1 MNPITSITQ
10 GCDFTLRIRAKR
22 VATRGYVNVSFVEI
36 ADIHVNLVNL
46 PATKTPIAYTID
58 SEGRLLLDID
68 GDTLD
73 CNSYG
78 IEILG
83 YYNNGNWRHQ
93 LAPAFQIV
101 RTSTE
106 DNYALNESDE
116 RTIDII
122 IVIGETYLTTKGF
135 NQAMEEHDQ
144 DIHAHNDLRNTI
156 SNMASQITELV
167 TEVANAE
174 DGIGQMHQD
183 MEDAIESAVP
193 TKVSDL
199 KNDAG
204 YQTAQQ
210 VQQKVDDAK
219 ITSADIS
226 VDGGTGTPS
235 GSAGVSGNK
244 LVIALHN
251 IKGEKGEQGKS
262 IVGPQGPQGDSFQPI
277 EDVSGLVLA
286 HTTGQDNTKAMSQKG
301 VTDELV
307 VTHEEDKSDA
317 TLTNG
322 YIKTDG
328 TYASGGNKTAAT
340 EYINCEGA
348 AQIEISMIVLTTSPT
363 QYLAFYST
371 NSTSGYMSHIARIKG
386 AAEGT
391 EIHTYDIPEG
401 AKYFRTTYWNAEY
414 SETYGDFHC
423 KLIFPSVKRLD
434 KVEEDI
440 ETIAG
445 ALDSMS
451 NDVRECKDELL
462 EDVRKA
468 GDETETIT
476 IPNWTN
482 NTSISAIDGKTKS
495 AESTKCTGYID
506 ISAYYS
512 LNYSRLRLSTVKTSH
527 TGIAFYDENYVYVS
541 GQEGA
546 YSKTKGVED
555 ATVVVPTNAKY
566 ARFTAWKDEQS
577 YGEFSLEG
585 TNVDHET
592 VARYAR
598 DIEILNAK
606 IDSVDGKSQIME
618 LGQMDIV
625 ELNEIVADGTHSPN
639 SDMGCTDY
647 IPCLGAKLIKY
658 TRVVSPLSGAGIA
671 FYDDDKVYIDGSYID
686 SETGGN
692 GMVIHTVSVPQ
703 SASYFRATGWNYM
716 NSKTYGEFQAS
727 FDSPSSCIDGKR
739 ASNGDCTYFSVVY
752 NAAIDNLAASDFNS
766 PSLGENYVCTT
777 AVVLL
782 PDDYTPDG
790 KPSRVIINFHGWS
803 HYVHYKQWGVASSLG
818 FMMQKRR
825 WAAAGYA
832 VIDINHKNS
841 AQGGGYSGL
850 GSIQD
855 DECYRKA
862 FEWVRNHY
870 NVEDTCF
877 IVCGSAGGPN
887 GINACYNWPEVRCGV
902 WLDVWVD
909 IEDHAYSDSCGKYY
923 YGYEGEYD
931 ASKVGTRNPVTRL
944 INIGDVDYLQMPP
957 CPIKFYYL
965 TPSYGKKLAL
975 PIRNGNAIGG
985 DCIVRSC
992 SGITHSDLVSGGDG
1006 TNPKCAIIDEEIIN
1020 YLNQH

>member
-1 MNPITSITQ
+1 MTIRIPDGNA
-10 GCDFTLRIRAKR
+10 FRIRLTAR
-22 VATRGYVNVSFVEI
+22 NLITGEYTEA
-36 ADIHVNLVNL
+36 ADLSNIDNLVINYVRRGIRF
-46 PATKTPIAYTID
+46 PHAYTID
-58 SEGRLLLDID
+58 EEGRATVADA
-68 GDTLD
+68 GTLD
-73 CNSYG
+73 CGFYG
-78 IEILG
+78 IELTG
-83 YYNNGNWRHQ
+83 YYGGEKFRFYGKDLFEITTDTTDVIDPSN
-93 LAPAFQIV
+93 L
-101 RTSTE
+101 
-106 DNYALNESDE
+106 
-116 RTIDII
+116 IDIEI
-122 IVIGETYLTTKGF
+122 TVKLNASGVSKDYVDHAVNGMEASMETM
-135 NQAMEEHDQ
+135 QA
-144 DIHAHNDLRNTI
+144 DLRDEIAEAGKVDDVKVNGV
-156 SNMASQITELV
+156 SVVSGKKANIT
-167 TEVANAE
+167 
-174 DGIGQMHQD
+174 
-183 MEDAIESAVP
+183 VP

-199 KNDAG
+199 TNDSG
-204 YQTAQQ
+204 YQTAEQ
-210 VQQKVDDAK
+210 VEQAVNGLK
-219 ITSADIS
+219 INSVGVS
-226 VDGGTGTPS
+226 VDNNTGVPS
-235 GSAGVSGNK
+235 GSGTIIGQR
-244 LVIALHN
+244 LEIELHN
-251 IKGEKGEQGKS
+251 IIGAPFTYDDFTPEQLEELR
-262 IVGPQGPQGDSFQPI
+262 GPQGPQGDS
-277 EDVSGLVLA
+277 VLVGQGDLPLA
-286 HTTGQDNTKAMSQKG
+286 NTIGYANDKAITQKA

-328 TYASGGNKTAAT
+328 TYTSGGSKTAAT

-371 NSTSGYMSHIARIKG
+371 NSASGYMSHIARITG

-391 EIHTYDIPEG
+391 EIHTYDIPKG

-440 ETIAG
+440 ETIVDELG
-445 ALDSMS
+445 NIS
-451 NDVRECKDELL
+451 NDLQVCEDELF
-462 EDVRKA
+462 EEVRKA
-468 GDETETIT
+468 GSETETIT

-482 NTSISAIDGKTKS
+482 NTSVSAINGKTKS
-495 AESTKCTGYID
+495 SESTKCTGYID
-506 ISAYYS
+506 ISAFYS

-546 YSKTKGVED
+546 YYKTKGVED

-585 TNVDHET
+585 TNVDYET

-598 DIEILNAK
+598 DIEILNTK
-606 IDSVDGKSQIME
+606 IDSVDGNSQIMK
-618 LGQMDIV
+618 LDQMDIV

-671 FYDDDKVYIDGSYID
+671 FYDDDKVYIDGSYVD
-686 SETGGN
+686 SETGDN

-703 SASYFRATGWNYM
+703 SASYFRATGWNYV

-727 FDSPSSCIDGKR
+727 FDSPSSCIDGNR

-862 FEWVRNHY
+862 FEWVKNHY

-902 WLDVWVD
+902 WLDVWADVSA
-909 IEDHAYSDSCGKYY
+909 HPYVNGCGTYY
-923 YGYEGEYD
+923 YGYTDAYD
-931 ASKVGTRNPVTRL
+931 ASKVGTRNPATR
-944 INIGDVDYLQMPP
+944 IVDIGGVEYLQMPP
-957 CPIKFYYL
+957 CPVKIYHL
-965 TPSYGKKLAL
+965 TPSYDGVLVNIIKA
-975 PIRNGNAIGG
+975 GHAIGG
-985 DCIVRSC
+985 DYIVRTC
-992 SGITHSDLVSGGDG
+992 TGISHSDLVSGGDG
-1006 TNPKCAIIDEEIIN
+1006 DNPKSAIVDEEIIN